1 MGFLFLFSYKWLY
14 LLGAKYM
21 DLVFLPIHFLITYK
35 YKLVM
40 FIKGLLIISCFVWN
54 LLGIFS
60 YQQSTCDLSRILLLS
75 YQYGNA
81 MCYQGPD
88 NLVTNR

>member
-1 MGFLFLFSYKWLY
+1 MSFFVFIFVQTVVLISRQIYGSGFLPS
-14 LLGAKYM
+14 
-21 DLVFLPIHFLITYK
+21 HFLISYQ

-40 FIKGLLIISCFVWN
+40 FTKGLLIISGFVWN
-54 LLGIFS
+54 SSGIFS
-60 YQQSTCDLSRILLLS
+60 YQESTSDLSRILLLS

-81 MCYQGPD
+81 TCYQGPN